1 MATLQA
7 IKYNDGNLEILDQL
21 LLPESCTYISIN
33 NVQDALRAI
42 YDQVCGL
49 FFNVHH
55 NVFREWI
62 IKFDSCGP
70 RRHQVI

>member
-33 NVQDALRAI
+33 NVQDAWSAI
-42 YDQVCGL
+42 REMKVTIFLCTFS
-49 FFNVHH
+49 FFNCLSLILVC
-55 NVFREWI
+55 E
-62 IKFDSCGP
+62 
-70 RRHQVI
+70 